1 MNKNLKIS
9 LIWTSGI
16 IFLMSLLWFIA
27 WFIAWFYYPNL
38 WTRPGYL
45 RPHTN
50 IPLENDITEVLMRI
64 DLPVPTYFHIL
75 RFRLQNNES
84 IRILTLEH
92 LRNQGAKANSFCTY
106 DDFMKISGFHAVRLV
121 YPEGNSA
128 TSFRKYIML
137 GSNVNSDNLYLY
149 KTRKELC
156 VVFPDGY
163 IAVGYSQYGYYGYYD
178 GQYGYDGDYFTE
190 EVYKKHDDGRLE
202 LVALAKEFRPIP
214 P

>member
-9 LIWTSGI
+9 LILTSRI
-16 IFLMSLLWFIA
+16 VFLMSLSWFIT

-75 RFRLQNNES
+75 RFRLHNNES
-84 IRILTLEH
+84 IRILALKH
-92 LRNQGAKANSFCTY
+92 LRNRGAEANSFCTY
-106 DDFMKISGFHAVRLV
+106 EDFMKISGFHAVRLV

-128 TSFRKYIML
+128 TSFEKYIML

-149 KTRKELC
+149 KTSTRLC

-163 IAVGYSQYGYYGYYD
+163 IAVGYSQYGYDGGDAGYYD
-178 GQYGYDGDYFTE
+178 TE
-190 EVYKKHDDGRLE
+190 EVYKKHNDGRLE
-202 LVALAKEFRPIP
+202 LFALAKEFRPIP